1 MRAGI
6 YGAMIETWSLGKTF
20 QRPPWPFSMAFRRL
34 QRPVRALDGVTLKIE
49 RGEIFGL
56 LGPNGAGKTTLLKV
70 LATLLLPS
78 EGGGVVNG
86 ADLLKEPGEVR
97 RAIGLAT
104 GDERGAYWRI
114 SGRENLEFFAGLL
127 GASPRVARRRADAAL
142 ELVDLL
148 PHARELV
155 GRYSTGMR
163 QRLALARALLADPP
177 VLLLDEPTRSLDV
190 MGAERVLAV
199 IQRLA
204 RDQGKTVLMATHA
217 LGEAARVCHR
227 VAVLIGGTLAEIIA
241 PETAGEEGLAARYR
255 AALEVVDDTVLPAV
269 GLS

>member
-1 MRAGI
+1 
-6 YGAMIETWSLGKTF
+6 MIETWSLGKTF

-34 QRPVRALDGVTLKIE
+34 HRPIRALHGVTVKVE

-78 EGGGVVNG
+78 EGGGRVNS
-86 ADLLKEPGEVR
+86 ADLIGEAGKVR
-97 RAIGLAT
+97 MAIGLAT
-104 GDERGAYWRI
+104 GEERGAYWRI

-127 GASPRVARRRADAAL
+127 GASPRAARRRAEAVL
-142 ELVDLL
+142 EIVDLL
-148 PHARELV
+148 PHAQELV

-190 MGAERVLAV
+190 MAAERVLTV

-204 RDQGKTVLMATHA
+204 RESGKTVLLATHA

-227 VAVLIGGTLAEIIA
+227 VAVLTGGIVREIIA
-241 PETAGEEGLAARYR
+241 PAAMGEEGLAARYR
-255 AALEVVDDTVLPAV
+255 AVLEVVDDAAIPAV
-269 GLS
+269 GLP

>member
-1 MRAGI
+1 
-6 YGAMIETWSLGKTF
+6 MIETWSLGKTF

-34 QRPVRALDGVTLKIE
+34 SRPVRALQGVNLKVE

-78 EGGGVVNG
+78 EGRATVNG
-86 ADLLKEPGEVR
+86 AHLLAEPGKVR

-127 GASPRVARRRADAAL
+127 GAAPREARRRVDAVL
-142 ELVDLL
+142 ELVDLS

-163 QRLALARALLADPP
+163 QRLALARALLPDPP
-177 VLLLDEPTRSLDV
+177 VLLLDEPTRSLDL
-190 MGAERVLAV
+190 MGAERTLAV

-204 RDQGKTVLMATHA
+204 SDGGKTVLLATHA

-227 VAVLIGGTLAEIIA
+227 VAILTGGSLAEIIA
-241 PETAGEEGLAARYR
+241 PQSVGEEGLAARYR
-255 AALEVVDDTVLPAV
+255 AVLELSDDAALPAV
-269 GLS
+269 GLP